1 MPKQQRI
8 QLDEKVSLKLTAA
21 ERKLILED
29 LMCLDR
35 DYEQVIRDTPPGQPV
50 MMTLDDL
57 DDFGGYIAAEANHCD
72 EKRKQQRLDAI
83 FEKIQ
88 ALLDKYANETPL

>member
-1 MPKQQRI
+1 MPKKQHI

-50 MMTLDDL
+50 MMTLGDL

-88 ALLDKYANETPL
+88 ALLDKYTNETPL